1 MTPREPVSEERIH
14 IYDEHS
20 APRARWRFR
29 AA

>member
-1 MTPREPVSEERIH
+1 MARREPVSEERID
-14 IYDEHS
+14 IYDEHC